1 MNWELQTIVQ
11 LTGGRLAPAGA
22 RATVSGISTD
32 SRTVREGELFVPLR
46 GANFD
51 GHDFL
56 SQAVRQGAV
65 ACLSEELVAG
75 LPVPVITVPDT
86 LRALGDLA
94 AGRRQEF
101 SLPVIGVTGSSG
113 KTTTKEM
120 LAAVLSQVNPGLKTE
135 GNFNNLIGLP
145 QTIFRLD
152 AAHQWAVLEMG
163 MSARGEIARLAE
175 IAVPDIA
182 IITNVGEAHLETLH
196 GLDGVARAKGELFVT
211 LRPGATAVINADD
224 ERVVS
229 LPVANG
235 VRRLLYGL
243 GPEAQVRGEEVEVG
257 GDSVGFVLCLP
268 EGRFPVRLQLAGR
281 HNVHN
286 ALAAAAAASAL
297 GVPGATIAQGL
308 QAFRT
313 IAGRMEAVQL
323 AGGITLLAD
332 TYNANPLSVKAALLA
347 LDEMGGTG
355 ARIAVLGD
363 MLELGAQAA
372 TLHREVGAV
381 AARRADLL
389 IALGSLAGAMAE
401 GARQAGLPESQIR
414 IVPSHEEAVVVL
426 QQLLRPGDRVLVK
439 GSRGMRMERI
449 CAALREEKARP
460 AVGHH

>member
-1 MNWELQTIVQ
+1 MNWDLQTIAQ
-11 LTGGRLAPAGA
+11 LTAGRLAPAGA
-22 RATVSGISTD
+22 RATVSGISSD

-65 ACLSEELVAG
+65 ACLSEEMVAG
-75 LPVPVITVPDT
+75 LPVPVIMVEDT

-94 AGRRQEF
+94 AGFRQEF
-101 SLPVIGVTGSSG
+101 SLPVIGITGSSG

-120 LAAVLSQVNPGLKTE
+120 LAAILGQVNPGLKTE

-152 AAHQWAVLEMG
+152 ASHHWLVLEMG
-163 MSARGEIARLAE
+163 MSARGEIARLAQ
-175 IAVPDIA
+175 IAVPDVGV
-182 IITNVGEAHLETLH
+182 ITNVGEAHLETLH
-196 GLDGVARAKGELFVT
+196 GLDGVARAKGELYVS

-243 GPEAQVRGEEVEVG
+243 GPQAQVRGEAVEVG
-257 GDSVGFVLCLP
+257 GDRVGFLLCLP
-268 EGRFPVRLQLAGR
+268 EERFPVRLQLAGR

-297 GVPGATIAQGL
+297 GVPGAVIARGL
-308 QAFRT
+308 EAFRT
-313 IAGRMEAVQL
+313 LAGRMEAVQL
-323 AGGITLLAD
+323 DGITLLAD

-347 LDEMGGTG
+347 LDEMGGAG
-355 ARIAVLGD
+355 ARVAVLGD
-363 MLELGAQAA
+363 MLELGSQAA
-372 TLHREVGAV
+372 ALHREVGEV
-381 AARRADLL
+381 VARRADLL
-389 IALGSLAGAMAE
+389 IALGSLAGAIAE
-401 GARQAGLPESQIR
+401 GARQAGMPEAQIR
-414 IVPSHEEAVVVL
+414 IVPSHEEAVAVL

-449 CAALREEKARP
+449 CASLQGVEARQ

>member
-1 MNWELQTIVQ
+1 MNWDLQTIAQ
-11 LTGGRLAPAGA
+11 LTAGRLAPAGA
-22 RATVSGISTD
+22 RATVSGISSD

-65 ACLSEELVAG
+65 ACLSEEMVAG
-75 LPVPVITVPDT
+75 LPVPVIMVEDT

-94 AGRRQEF
+94 AGFRQEF
-101 SLPVIGVTGSSG
+101 SLPVIGITGSSG

-120 LAAVLSQVNPGLKTE
+120 LAAILGQVNPGLKTE

-152 AAHQWAVLEMG
+152 ASHHWLVLEMG
-163 MSARGEIARLAE
+163 MSARGEIARLAQ
-175 IAVPDIA
+175 IAVPDVG

-196 GLDGVARAKGELFVT
+196 GLDGVARAKGELYVS

-224 ERVVS
+224 ERVVH

-243 GPEAQVRGEEVEVG
+243 GPQAQVRGEAVEVG
-257 GDSVGFVLCLP
+257 GDRVGFLLCLP
-268 EGRFPVRLQLAGR
+268 EQRFPVRLQLAGR

-297 GVPGATIAQGL
+297 GVPGAIIARGL
-308 QAFRT
+308 EAFRT
-313 IAGRMEAVQL
+313 LAGRMEAVQL
-323 AGGITLLAD
+323 DGITLLAD

-355 ARIAVLGD
+355 ARVAVLGD
-363 MLELGAQAA
+363 MLELGSQAA
-372 TLHREVGAV
+372 ALHREVGEVV
-381 AARRADLL
+381 ALRADLL
-389 IALGSLAGAMAE
+389 IALGSLAGAIAE
-401 GARQAGLPESQIR
+401 GARQAGMPDAQIR
-414 IVPSHEEAVVVL
+414 IVPSHEEAVAVL

-449 CAALREEKARP
+449 CAALQGVEARQ